1 MSLVR
6 KNCFMKCDISREEN
20 SMRLKIKQ
28 FVVFDIKGITNENT
42 FSSSWRKFVS
52 ILSYG
57 RSKA

>member
-6 KNCFMKCDISREEN
+6 KNYFMKCDISREED
-20 SMRLKIKQ
+20 STRLKVKQ

-42 FSSSWRKFVS
+42 FSSPWRKFVS

-57 RSKA
+57 RSET